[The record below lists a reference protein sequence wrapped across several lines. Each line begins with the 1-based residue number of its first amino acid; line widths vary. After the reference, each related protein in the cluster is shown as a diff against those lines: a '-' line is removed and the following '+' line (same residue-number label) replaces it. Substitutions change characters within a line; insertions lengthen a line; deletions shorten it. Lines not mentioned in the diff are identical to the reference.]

1 MMEDRYLFRGKD
13 VKSNLFVIGFYS
25 ACPEG
30 IPEDGITLLHY
41 ITDINNNVF
50 VVYPET
56 VGQCTGL
63 KDKNGKP
70 IFEHDI
76 CVDSL
81 SNKFTVVWDNENA
94 RFIGKSKDCIYYIG
108 KEPTVTIIGN
118 THENKET

>member
-13 VKSNLFVIGFYS
+13 VKSNLFVIDFYS

-50 VVYPET
+50 VVYLET

-63 KDKNGKP
+63 KDKNSILVFDGDIVK
-70 IFEHDI
+70 HDVFGI
-76 CVDSL
+76 
-81 SNKFTVVWDNENA
+81 KEVVWGNKYEKALSYSCGFMYDRTIAFVSTNDENE
-94 RFIGKSKDCIYYIG
+94 CW
-108 KEPTVTIIGN
+108 
-118 THENKET
+118 